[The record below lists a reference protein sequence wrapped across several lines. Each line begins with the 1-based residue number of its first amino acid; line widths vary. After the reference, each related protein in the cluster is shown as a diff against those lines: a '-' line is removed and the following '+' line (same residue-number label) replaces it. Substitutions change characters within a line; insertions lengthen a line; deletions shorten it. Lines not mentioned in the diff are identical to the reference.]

1 MKKRIYL
8 IVIIVFAANY
18 ANCQLTKGNWMIGG
32 GASFRSSKYETNTS
46 AYSKQTLVNLSGDVG
61 YFIIDKLAI
70 GLKPGYERTGTKGN
84 SNPLNDINVNTYNI
98 GPFARYY
105 FLDAEK
111 YVNIFSEVSYQYG
124 IMKTSQGVSQNSN
137 NFSGVLGCAAFFNSS
152 VALEFTLGY
161 SSYLYN
167 NNSGKV
173 KSIIAGIGFQFHLEK

>member
-1 MKKRIYL
+1 MKKTIL
-8 IVIIVFAANY
+8 VIITSAIFFGTAD
-18 ANCQLTKGNWMIGG
+18 CQITKRNWMIGG
-32 GASFRSSKYETNTS
+32 AASFRSSNYNLGGGFS
-46 AYSKQTLVNLSGDVG
+46 SKQTIVQLSGDVG
-61 YFIIDKLAI
+61 YFIIDKFAA
-70 GLKPGYERTGTKGN
+70 GLKPGYNRMETKSPHN
-84 SNPLNDINVNTYNI
+84 IVNTYEI

-105 FLDAEK
+105 FLPSEK

-124 IMKTSQGVSQNSN
+124 ITKSNQGVSQNSN

-173 KSIIAGIGFQFHLEK
+173 NSVIAGVGFHFHLENEK